1 MSGLRC
7 AFFEGR
13 SSRPRRPDISDFV
26 NIADAGSYSKLG
38 KFSSHLMK
46 RNLLPVKLKFL
57 LVTAI
62 FLLPALA
69 GFSQENQPLSPLPAP
84 TGFVND
90 YAGVIDAATKQQ
102 LEAKLKNLKDT
113 TNPSVE
119 IAVAVVKT
127 TGERPIFD
135 YSLAVA
141 RGWKIG
147 SKADDN
153 PSALLLVAIDDRKYF
168 TQVSKDLEDELPDGV
183 VGNLQRQYLVPEFKK
198 GNYGKGIS
206 DTIDAY
212 IATIRNKGNAPTSNN
227 ANTARPVSRNGGFGG
242 GILGLFCCGI
252 IIFVILLIIFTRG
265 KGGPTRGDRSRWGGG
280 GFGGDGGNVAGNI
293 ASGVIGGLIGSA
305 LSGGGSSS
313 SDSGGSSG
321 GGDWGGF
328 GGGGDFG
335 GGGSGGDW

>member
-1 MSGLRC
+1 
-7 AFFEGR
+7 
-13 SSRPRRPDISDFV
+13 
-26 NIADAGSYSKLG
+26 
-38 KFSSHLMK
+38 MK
-46 RNLLPVKLKFL
+46 RNLLPLKLKFL
-57 LVTAI
+57 LATAI

-69 GFSQENQPLSPLPAP
+69 GFSQENQPSSYTSPLPAP
-84 TGFVND
+84 SGFVND

-127 TGERPIFD
+127 TPDRPIFD
-135 YSLAVA
+135 YSLALA

-168 TQVSKDLEDELPDGV
+168 TQISKDI
-183 VGNLQRQYLVPEFKK
+183 QRQYLVPEFKK

-212 IATIRNKGNAPTSNN
+212 IATIRNKGNAPTSGN
-227 ANTARPVSRNGGFGG
+227 ANTARPVSGSSGFGG
-242 GILGLFCCGI
+242 GIGGLFCCGI

-265 KGGPTRGDRSRWGGG
+265 KSGPTSGDRSRWGGG
-280 GFGGDGGNVAGNI
+280 GFGGGGGSVAGNI

-321 GGDWGGF
+321 GGDFGGF

>member
-1 MSGLRC
+1 MQRNAL
-7 AFFEGR
+7 
-13 SSRPRRPDISDFV
+13 PR
-26 NIADAGSYSKLG
+26 
-38 KFSSHLMK
+38 
-46 RNLLPVKLKFL
+46 KLKFL
-57 LVTAI
+57 LAVAI
-62 FLLPALA
+62 LLLPALA
-69 GFSQENQPLSPLPAP
+69 GFSQENQPFSTNVSPLPAP

-102 LEAKLKNLKDT
+102 LETKLKNLKDT

-127 TGERPIFD
+127 PGDRPIFD

-168 TQVSKDLEDELPDGV
+168 TQISKDLEGDLPDGV

-212 IATIRNKGNAPTSNN
+212 IATIRNKGNAPTTT
-227 ANTARPVSRNGGFGG
+227 NTNTSRPVSGNSGSGGGGF
-242 GILGLFCCGI
+242 LGLFCCGL
-252 IIFVILLIIFTRG
+252 IIFIILLIIFTRG
-265 KGGPTRGDRSRWGGG
+265 KGGPTKGDRNRWGGG
-280 GFGGDGGNVAGNI
+280 GFGGGGGNIVGNVA
-293 ASGVIGGLIGSA
+293 SGILGGLIGSA

-313 SDSGGSSG
+313 SDSAGSSG
-321 GGDWGGF
+321 GGDFGGF